1 MSQPRWPWR
10 LGSLCETREGRGEQ
24 ARAAAGV
31 QWGDCGIPP
40 GPLCSLSLS
49 FSTFFPPQCRGL
61 PGGRT
66 ELIHF
71 RVPVLPS
78 ESPVCWARQRWKYL
92 KNTQYPPKNKY
103 SEVQPQGGRGSSRGA
118 LRRPLPQP
126 AVGSQEAS
134 PSGQKTLCQVSRAM
148 LEFSHREMPAKGVA
162 GRGKA
167 V

>member
-10 LGSLCETREGRGEQ
+10 LGSLHETREGQGEQ
-24 ARAAAGV
+24 ARAAAGARR
-31 QWGDCGIPP
+31 GDRGIPP
-40 GPLCSLSLS
+40 GPLHSLSLS
-49 FSTFFPPQCRGL
+49 FSIFFPPQCPGL

-92 KNTQYPPKNKY
+92 KNTQYPPPKKY

-118 LRRPLPQP
+118 LRWPLP
-126 AVGSQEAS
+126 
-134 PSGQKTLCQVSRAM
+134 
-148 LEFSHREMPAKGVA
+148 
-162 GRGKA
+162 
-167 V
+167 